1 MTSGPERGNLDI
13 DQVQERVRL
22 GLGGQFAT
30 SDGSFTEG
38 NAPKYDADGTLIDS
52 GVAPGGA
59 SGAAGGD
66 LSGTYPNPTVAKI
79 NGVAVTGTPSSGQVL
94 TATGASAAD
103 WEDPSGGGGSG
114 APWLSITDPS
124 SISFSW
130 RNQGSASVQSRTQS
144 VYLLAPAASGDNIKG
159 REISAPSTPWS
170 ITVGLIP
177 HTHNQNFNSCG
188 LYVSDGTKLIASPVG
203 TGGAFG
209 VNKYTNVTTFSGAN
223 YAAPGTGFAI
233 TPIFVKVV
241 DDGTNLK
248 WYWSPNGIDFHLVT
262 SNARLDYLASVSF
275 VGFYANSNNSS
286 WAAACLLVSWVQG
299 TS

>member
-1 MTSGPERGNLDI
+1 MTSGPQRGNLDI
-13 DQVQERVRL
+13 DQVKERVRL

-30 SDGSFTEG
+30 SDGSFTDG
-38 NAPKYDADGTLIDS
+38 NVPVYGADGRLIDS
-52 GVAPGGA
+52 GVTPG
-59 SGAAGGD
+59 SGI
-66 LSGTYPNPTVAKI
+66 TYPGDATKYLDGTGSFTV
-79 NGVAVTGTPSSGQVL
+79 PSG
-94 TATGASAAD
+94 
-103 WEDPSGGGGSG
+103 GGGGSG

-286 WAAACLLVSWVQG
+286 WASACLLVSWVQG

>member
-1 MTSGPERGNLDI
+1 MSISTDVERPAYVKEDVRMSKIVRGNI
-13 DQVQERVRL
+13 DPEQINGSGRQGDSGVIQMA
-22 GLGGQFAT
+22 GPGGFT
-30 SDGSFTEG
+30 DGNVLIYDANG
-38 NAPKYDADGTLIDS
+38 NAIDS
-52 GVAPGGA
+52 GVAPG
-59 SGAAGGD
+59 SGI
-66 LSGTYPNPTVAKI
+66 TYPGDATKYLDGTGSFTV
-79 NGVAVTGTPSSGQVL
+79 
-94 TATGASAAD
+94 
-103 WEDPSGGGGSG
+103 PSGGGGSG

>member
-1 MTSGPERGNLDI
+1 MPTPPSPKRGNISPRQIVDH
-13 DQVQERVRL
+13 
-22 GLGGQFAT
+22 GAT
-30 SDGSFTEG
+30 PG
-38 NAPKYDADGTLIDS
+38 NVPYYADDGTLMDS
-52 GVAPGGA
+52 GTAPGGA

-66 LSGTYPNPTVAKI
+66 LSGTYPNPGVAAI
-79 NGVAVTGTPSSGQVL
+79 NGIAVTGTPSSGQVL
-94 TATGASAAD
+94 TATGPAAAD
-103 WEDPSGGGGSG
+103 WQTPSGGGSGSG

-209 VNKYTNVTTFSGAN
+209 VNKYTNVTTFSGAS

>member
-1 MTSGPERGNLDI
+1 MTSGPQRGNLDI
-13 DQVQERVRL
+13 DQVKERVRL

-30 SDGSFTEG
+30 SDGSFTDG
-38 NAPKYDADGTLIDS
+38 NVPVYGDDGRLIDS
-52 GVAPGGA
+52 GVTPG
-59 SGAAGGD
+59 SGI
-66 LSGTYPNPTVAKI
+66 TYPGDATKYLDGTGSFTV
-79 NGVAVTGTPSSGQVL
+79 
-94 TATGASAAD
+94 
-103 WEDPSGGGGSG
+103 PSGGGGSG

-286 WAAACLLVSWVQG
+286 WASACLLVSWVQG